1 MDLLDYG
8 IGVVFCYTEMTLCD
22 IIATKKQHLTYYIH
36 NYTSQCRLV
45 QTTSM
50 FFSYTKNKWAV
61 ELLFVDSTAGRV
73 IDFSLILSGF
83 CRIGTNC
90 SAIVAIFV
98 LILRRL

>member
-22 IIATKKQHLTYYIH
+22 IIATKKQCLTYYIH

-73 IDFSLILSGF
+73 ADFSLILSGF
-83 CRIGTNC
+83 WWVKINWR
-90 SAIVAIFV
+90 AIHTILV
-98 LILRRL
+98 LISRWL